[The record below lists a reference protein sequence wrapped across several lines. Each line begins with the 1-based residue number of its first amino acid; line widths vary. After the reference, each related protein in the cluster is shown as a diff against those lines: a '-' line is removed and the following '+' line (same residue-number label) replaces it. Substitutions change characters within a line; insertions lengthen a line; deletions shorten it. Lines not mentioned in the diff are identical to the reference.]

1 MAELAEVRINSR
13 TALLCHEYIHKKFA
27 PSLFDLTDRIDADPL
42 PTALKIAG
50 DKYEQEVIEVLEA
63 QGIRIAHIHDFL
75 ADSRKL
81 EETAK
86 ALANP
91 EVDAIYGSLFISERR
106 VSKPDL
112 MVVIGSDEMG
122 NRQWRPVDIKSHSAS
137 KESKS
142 NSLRFTKLP
151 DLSPELGEQAPG
163 VLVKKDAYQ
172 LSHYIRHLQELGF
185 CDETPWAG
193 IIGTDPTKIVWADL
207 NSISY
212 GVGKSAEGILQ
223 MYDRDS
229 EESFHVV
236 RESIKREKDKSLPA
250 VTIPKRIS
258 GDFGCPVC
266 ELRKV
271 CRKQMEIFDSG
282 NGHVTLLSEI
292 TAEKADKYLNG
303 IESIKE
309 LSTAT
314 NLPPQGM
321 VAVKRAQVWLSKK
334 PERLD
339 PTRPF
344 VIPEFDIEIDIDL
357 ENSQEAVREAGF
369 EESIGRDAV
378 YLYGYGIHE
387 RHLNPDW
394 KSARF
399 GYFDDY
405 ANTDEAEFSVLSRM
419 WNFLQEQAAL
429 AESNGK
435 TLGIF
440 HYSSHERTWWKNF
453 ANRHASKPGSPTL
466 QSIEDFIAKYFV
478 DLLPIAQEVAFPVT
492 GYSIKVLAPE
502 AKFKWRVDDAGGGNS
517 IVYFQK
523 ATSSTASQADKDAAI
538 SWLRSY
544 NEDDVKATF
553 AVRAYLRELA
563 QEFSEK

>member
-1 MAELAEVRINSR
+1 MAEHAEVRINSR

-27 PSLFDLTDRIDADPL
+27 PSHFDLTDRIDADPL
-42 PTALKIAG
+42 PTALKAAG
-50 DKYEQEVIEVLEA
+50 DQYEQEVVEVLEA
-63 QGIRIAHIHDFL
+63 EGIRIAHIHDFL

-112 MVVIGSDEMG
+112 MVVIGSNEMG

-137 KESKS
+137 KENKS

-172 LSHYIRHLQELGF
+172 LAHYIRHLQELGL

-193 IIGTDPTKIVWADL
+193 IIGTDSTKIVWADL
-207 NSISY
+207 NSISF

-229 EESFHVV
+229 EESFHIVK
-236 RESIKREKDKSLPA
+236 ESIKRENDKSLPE
-250 VTIPKRIS
+250 VTIPRRIS
-258 GDFGCPVC
+258 GDFGCPAC

-271 CRKQMEIFDSG
+271 CRKQMEAFDSD

-292 TAEKADKYLNG
+292 TAEKATKYLNG

-309 LSTAT
+309 LSAAT

-321 VAVKRAQVWLSKK
+321 VAVKRARVWLSKK

-339 PTRPF
+339 PNRPF
-344 VIPEFDIEIDIDL
+344 FVPQFDVEIDIDL

-369 EESIGRDAV
+369 EDSIGRDAV
-378 YLYGYGIHE
+378 YLYGYGVHE
-387 RHLNPDW
+387 RHLSSDW

-405 ANTDEAEFSVLSRM
+405 ADTDEAEFSVLSRM

-440 HYSSHERTWWKNF
+440 HYSSHERTWWRNF

-466 QSIEDFIAKYFV
+466 QSVEDFIAKYFV
-478 DLLPIAQEVAFPVT
+478 DLLPIAQEIAFPVT

-502 AKFKWRVDDAGGGNS
+502 ARFKWRVDNAGGGNS

-523 ATSSTASQADKDAAI
+523 ATSSSSSVEDKEVAI
-538 SWLRSY
+538 AWLRSY
-544 NEDDVKATF
+544 NEDDVRATF

-563 QEFSEK
+563 KVFQKE